1 VSLGTTVRLAV
12 RSLARTPGYALL
24 VVATLALAI
33 AAATAMFA
41 VANEAVLR
49 PLPMREPDRLVR
61 VWDRGREGGNRAM
74 SPAAWAALRERR
86 DVFESVGGSAD
97 VMSTLTGAGEPE
109 SILGYRFAAG
119 FFETLGVAPALG
131 RTFSAEDDRP
141 GAPPVVVL
149 SHRLWQRRLGGD
161 PAVVG
166 RTLTLSGQAHTVI
179 GVMPR
184 GFVHPPTVELWV
196 PLALEPAAIE
206 NPRARFVRTVAR
218 LREGVGLP
226 AARRAVD
233 EVSRRLLAEKPE
245 AVFGGG
251 LRLETMDEN
260 VRGDARTPV
269 LALLGAVGFV
279 LLVACANVA
288 GLSLARAATRRRDLA
303 VRVALGASRAR
314 LVGEALVETALLAAA
329 GGAFGLL
336 LASWAAGFLPALFP
350 STIANLSLPKV
361 ESVPV
366 GLPVAL
372 FAVAVTTLA
381 ALVAGAVPALHA
393 AVAGP
398 SESLQSSSRSVAGDH
413 RRVLPLIVAS
423 EVGLALV
430 LLVGAGLLLRSFL
443 HLRGGDAGFDAT
455 NVVTGRLILTGERY
469 GEPERVR
476 ALHDGVLARL
486 RATPGVE
493 AAGSVTFLP
502 LSGWSAS
509 RAVRLEGEARPAEGQ
524 EREARINGID
534 PGYFG
539 ALRVQLRAGRAFDE
553 RDGPKQPPAV
563 IVSEGLARRLFP
575 GRPVAAAV
583 GRRIVFGLERPGEP
597 PSLRE
602 IVGVAG
608 DVRQDGPERPPEPT
622 VYLAFAQGPIPFFA
636 VTVRGPAGRA
646 VLERALKQAV
656 WAEDPQQPV
665 SYLMP
670 LESLASEAL
679 TLRRLSAVL
688 VAAFAVAA
696 LLLAALGVYGVVS
709 QVVGR
714 STREIGL
721 RVALGATRA
730 SVVAGVL
737 SRSLKPAAWGAAA
750 GLAGSFAVARLLR
763 GLLFGV
769 APEDPAATA
778 AAAVALL
785 AAASLAAWLPARRAA
800 RIEPAVALRE
810 E

>member
-1 VSLGTTVRLAV
+1 
-12 RSLARTPGYALL
+12 
-24 VVATLALAI
+24 
-33 AAATAMFA
+33 M
-41 VANEAVLR
+41 ANEALLR

-74 SPAAWAALRERR
+74 SPAAWAALRHRR

-97 VMSTLTGAGEPE
+97 IMSTLTGHGEPE

-161 PAVVG
+161 PGVVG
-166 RTLTLSGQAHTVI
+166 KALTLSGRAHTVI

-218 LREGVGLP
+218 LREGVGLD

-245 AVFGGG
+245 AVHGGG
-251 LRLETMDEN
+251 LRLETMDED

-288 GLSLARAATRRRDLA
+288 GLSLGRAATRRRDLA

-314 LVGEALVETALLAAA
+314 LVGEALVETALLAAV
-329 GGAFGLL
+329 GGALGLL
-336 LASWAAGFLPALFP
+336 LAWWASGFLPALFP

-372 FAVAVTTLA
+372 FAAAATTLA
-381 ALVAGAVPALHA
+381 ALVAGAAPALHA
-393 AVAGP
+393 AFSGP
-398 SESLQSSSRSVAGDH
+398 SESLQSSSRSVAGDR

-443 HLRGGDAGFDAT
+443 YLRGGDAGFDPA

-469 GEPERVR
+469 DEPERVR
-476 ALHDGVLARL
+476 TLHDGVLARL

-493 AAGSVTFLP
+493 AVGFRHLP
-502 LSGWSAS
+502 PHL
-509 RAVRLEGEARPAEGQ
+509 RLERLAGGSPRGRGAARG
-524 EREARINGID
+524 G
-534 PGYFG
+534 PGTRG
-539 ALRVQLRAGRAFDE
+539 AHQRRRSRLLR
-553 RDGPKQPPAV
+553 RDAPPA
-563 IVSEGLARRLFP
+563 P
-575 GRPVAAAV
+575 GRPRVRRARRPEAAV
-583 GRRIVFGLERPGEP
+583 GRDRERGAGEGALPRAARRRGRRPPDRIRPRAPGRASVAPGDRRGRGGRAAGRTRAAAGAHGLHG
-597 PSLRE
+597 LRAGAGPVLRVGRAGTGGPCRARACAQAGGLGRGPATAGLVPDAARVAR
-602 IVGVAG
+602 VGVAG
-608 DVRQDGPERPPEPT
+608 
-622 VYLAFAQGPIPFFA
+622 
-636 VTVRGPAGRA
+636 
-646 VLERALKQAV
+646 
-656 WAEDPQQPV
+656 
-665 SYLMP
+665 
-670 LESLASEAL
+670 
-679 TLRRLSAVL
+679 
-688 VAAFAVAA
+688 
-696 LLLAALGVYGVVS
+696 
-709 QVVGR
+709 
-714 STREIGL
+714 
-721 RVALGATRA
+721 
-730 SVVAGVL
+730 
-737 SRSLKPAAWGAAA
+737 PAAG
-750 GLAGSFAVARLLR
+750 
-763 GLLFGV
+763 
-769 APEDPAATA
+769 
-778 AAAVALL
+778 
-785 AAASLAAWLPARRAA
+785 
-800 RIEPAVALRE
+800 
-810 E
+810 